1 MQRQTVKATYTYI
14 YVTFQ
19 LPVAATAPDATSS
32 QRPLEAATTVCS
44 LRMRRRMLDFH
55 LNEASAAVVHG
66 GSSVVPRS
74 LDVGAGDAGA
84 VMARRVGGC
93 SQRRRDSCS
102 RRLPVPLQSSSDLS
116 TSLSTRMWSITLSTT
131 DFSSGAQTCRDVGDS
146 DDDIAAPRT
155 DDSDVDD
162 FLLTPALSGDLSAGT
177 FHVSRTCTRRSD
189 EDFRRPATA
198 QRSVTAGE
206 HAVSR

>member
-1 MQRQTVKATYTYI
+1 MSNGYLLHMQRQTVKATYTYI

-93 SQRRRDSCS
+93 SLLAPSASAATVVQR
-102 RRLPVPLQSSSDLS
+102 PLHVAVHQ
-116 TSLSTRMWSITLSTT
+116 
-131 DFSSGAQTCRDVGDS
+131 DV
-146 DDDIAAPRT
+146 
-155 DDSDVDD
+155 VD
-162 FLLTPALSGDLSAGT
+162 
-177 FHVSRTCTRRSD
+177 
-189 EDFRRPATA
+189 
-198 QRSVTAGE
+198 
-206 HAVSR
+206 HA